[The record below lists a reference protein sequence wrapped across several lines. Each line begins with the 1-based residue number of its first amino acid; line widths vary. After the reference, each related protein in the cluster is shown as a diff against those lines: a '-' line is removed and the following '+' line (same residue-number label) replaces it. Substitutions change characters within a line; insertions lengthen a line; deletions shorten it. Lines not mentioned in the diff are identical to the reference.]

1 MNTAEFDRMF
11 AIEETHWWYRGR
23 RDLVRM
29 ALDRH
34 APARRPL
41 AVLDVACA
49 TGMSFRFLA
58 DYGQI
63 RGVDISDETIR
74 YCGMRGIDRIVKADA
89 MKLPFAPGSYDVVL
103 ALDAF
108 EHFDDDLAAMRETW
122 RVLRPGGVLI
132 ATVPAFMSL
141 WSPHD
146 DAYHHK
152 RRYRRAEF
160 KERLQRAGFTVE
172 RISYSTMTL
181 FVPVFLLRRWRRLS
195 EGTGTGAAGTA
206 PAGPAAA
213 VGKPA
218 VEQVQVASDFAVPF
232 PRPVELLAAAIT
244 SAEVA
249 LERHLDLPF
258 GVSLLAV
265 LRKPG

>member
-23 RDLVRM
+23 RELVRM

-34 APARRPL
+34 APGRRPL
-41 AVLDVACA
+41 QVLDVACA

-63 RGVDISDETIR
+63 RGIDISDETIR
-74 YCGMRGIDRIVKADA
+74 YCGLRGIDRIVKADA
-89 MKLPFAPGSYDVVL
+89 MKLPFAPASYDVVL

-108 EHFDDDLAAMRETW
+108 EHFDDDLAAMRETC

-152 RRYRRAEF
+152 RRYRRPQF
-160 KERLQRAGFTVE
+160 RERLEQAGFVVE
-172 RISYSTMTL
+172 RVSYSTMTL
-181 FVPVFLLRRWRRLS
+181 FVPVFLLRRWRRLR
-195 EGTGTGAAGTA
+195 EGTSNGAAVAAGASGTG
-206 PAGPAAA
+206 PAH
-213 VGKPA
+213 GK
-218 VEQVQVASDFAVPF
+218 EEVQVASDFAVPF
-232 PRPVELLAAAIT
+232 PRPVELLASAIT

-249 LERHLDLPF
+249 LERHVNLPF